1 MEEQI
6 VEAMAALKGHTVIT
20 GLVVDYRGRVM
31 HLLAVNVEHDDA
43 YGPYKWQATA
53 TADPVDDGPCDC
65 VGRGMAPMGAL
76 DACADEADHMESYDA
91 DDDDVDDAESFE
103 DDEESFED
111 DDADDDGGADASNVF
126 NIIEEEDGP

>member
-31 HLLAVNVEHDDA
+31 HLLAVNVEQ
-43 YGPYKWQATA
+43 YKWQATT

-65 VGRGMAPMGAL
+65 VGRGMTPMEAL
-76 DACADEADHMESYDA
+76 DRCANEADDVESFDEDDDE
-91 DDDDVDDAESFE
+91 DDDDD
-103 DDEESFED
+103 
-111 DDADDDGGADASNVF
+111 GADASNVF